1 MPVVTEHTDVLDFW
15 FGDPA
20 GDGFGS
26 YREAWFKK
34 EEVFDLEMRSRF
46 GKTVAKASAGRY
58 DAWQETPA
66 GALALIITLDQF
78 PRNIFRGL
86 PKAFAA
92 DPKARSIARRAID
105 RGFDQGFLTMQ
116 RLFLYLP
123 FEHSENLADQRRC
136 VALYSEI
143 LEDFEDEIRERA
155 HFSVHRHCEIIERFG
170 RFPHRN
176 ETLRRQSSAEE
187 KAFLEEP
194 RSSF

>member
-1 MPVVTEHTDVLDFW
+1 MTSPGDVLQFW
-15 FGDPA
+15 FGEA
-20 GDGFGS
+20 GSDGFGS
-26 YREAWFKK
+26 FRDAWFEKD
-34 EEVFDLEMRSRF
+34 EAFDAEIRKRF
-46 GKTVAKASAGRY
+46 GKTVVKASVGGY
-58 DAWQETPA
+58 DSWQETPE
-66 GALALIITLDQF
+66 GTLALIVTLDQF

-105 RGFDQGFLTMQ
+105 RGIDAGMLPMQ

-136 VALYSEI
+136 VALFLEI
-143 LEDFEDEIRERA
+143 LKDFEEEFRERA

-176 ETLRRQSSAEE
+176 ETLRREASAEE
-187 KAFLEEP
+187 LAFLQEP